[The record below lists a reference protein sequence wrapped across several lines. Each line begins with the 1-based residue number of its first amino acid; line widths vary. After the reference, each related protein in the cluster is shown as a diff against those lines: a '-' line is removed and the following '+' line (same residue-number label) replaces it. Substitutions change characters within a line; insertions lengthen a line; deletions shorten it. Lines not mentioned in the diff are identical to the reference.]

1 MAEIGRSFDILD
13 KKIKQVGADIKAAD
27 GDVRKLDKSLKLNP
41 GNVDT
46 VRQKYNALSSS
57 LQLNTQKLALLKNKQ
72 EILTA
77 EFKTGNVSQKEYE
90 RELVKLQKAITQT
103 EGKVEQLTVAVRRQN
118 AEIRE
123 AKYTNMIN
131 GLEKAENK
139 TKKLSKAT
147 LVLVGA
153 LAAVVTSAV
162 KVGDELD
169 DNAKKYGTTAEALQ
183 IQTNRFA
190 KLTANSETY
199 TAALVKIGSMQS
211 SIAAGR
217 GARYLNYLEQLGIA
231 QDDLAH
237 KTNAEIYDLIYEAL
251 RTVTDETDRAII
263 AQGLLGDEGLNV
275 ATMAG
280 TSAESIAELDA
291 ALIKN
296 GIITSEQAAKAGEA
310 ADMWDSLKYQ
320 YQAASA
326 EVLVALMPALQSLFG
341 FLQTSVIPLLTTV
354 AGWIDSLGAGGQKV
368 LLVLLML
375 LIVMPKITALLKT
388 GITVFK
394 TLRTATMA
402 QTAATTALNSAS
414 APWLGI
420 IMAISV
426 ALMLLISLIRMFTG
440 EAKKATDMSDEL
452 LSSMG
457 ETESKLNSMGYSL
470 DYSAEQTYIGNT
482 KREVDVNVKVEA
494 KGDGTE
500 IDDGNAERIAGYVYD
515 QISIDLINQLLGSGV
530 R

>member
-13 KKIKQVGADIKAAD
+13 KKIKQVGADIRAAD
-27 GDVRKLDKSLKLNP
+27 GEVRKLDKSLKLNP

-57 LQLNTQKLALLKNKQ
+57 LQLNTQKLNLLKQKQ
-72 EILTA
+72 GALTA
-77 EFKTGNVSQKEYE
+77 EFKAGNISQKDYE
-90 RELVKLQKAITQT
+90 RELVKIQKAIAQA
-103 EGKVEQLTVAVRRQN
+103 EGKVNDLTAAMRKQN

-123 AKYTNMIN
+123 AKFNNLIN
-131 GLEKAENK
+131 GLDKAEKA
-139 TKKLSKAT
+139 TGKLSKAS
-147 LVLVGA
+147 LALVGT

-217 GARYLNYLEQLGIA
+217 GARYLSYLEQLGIA
-231 QDDLAH
+231 QEDLEH

-251 RTVTDETDRAII
+251 RNVNDETDRAII

-275 ATMAG
+275 ATVAG
-280 TSAESIAELDA
+280 TSAEAIAELDN
-291 ALIKN
+291 ALIAN
-296 GIITSEQAAKAGEA
+296 GIITSEQAAKAGEV

-320 YQAASA
+320 YQAAA
-326 EVLVALMPALQSLFG
+326 VEVLVALMPAIQALSE
-341 FLQTSVIPLLTTV
+341 FLQNTVIPLITTV
-354 AGWIDSLGAGGQKV
+354 AGWLGNLGSGGQKI
-368 LLVLLML
+368 LLVILML
-375 LIVMPKITALLKT
+375 IIVLPKIIALVKM
-388 GITVFK
+388 GVTVFK
-394 TLRTATMA
+394 TLKAATLA
-402 QTAATTALNSAS
+402 QTAATATLNTVST
-414 APWLGI
+414 PWLGI
-420 IMAISV
+420 IMAISA
-426 ALMLLISLIRMFTG
+426 ALMLLISLIQMFVG
-440 EAKKATDMSDEL
+440 EAKTATDTSNEL
-452 LSSMG
+452 LASMG
-457 ETESKLNSMGYSL
+457 DTESKLNEMGYSL
-470 DYSAEQTYIGNT
+470 DYSAEQTYYGNT
-482 KREVDVNVKVEA
+482 KREVDVNVKVDA
-494 KGDGTE
+494 QGDGTE
-500 IDDGNAERIAGYVYD
+500 INDGNAERIAGYIYD

>member
-1 MAEIGRSFDILD
+1 MADIGRSFDILD
-13 KKIKQVGADIKAAD
+13 NKIKQVSADIKAAD

-46 VRQKYNALSSS
+46 VRQKYNALSLS

-72 EILTA
+72 ETLTA
-77 EFKTGNVSQKEYE
+77 EFKAGNISQKEYE

-103 EGKVEQLTVAVRRQN
+103 ESKVEQLTVAVKRQN

-131 GLEKAENK
+131 GLEKAEDK

-147 LVLVGA
+147 LALVGA

-169 DNAKKYGTTAEALQ
+169 DTAKKYNTTAEALQ
-183 IQTNRFA
+183 IQRNRYA
-190 KLTANSETY
+190 KLTEDSETY
-199 TAALVKIGSMQS
+199 TQALAKIGSMQS
-211 SIAAGR
+211 SIVAGR
-217 GARYLNYLEQLGIA
+217 GARYLEYLRQLGLSSE
-231 QDDLAH
+231 DLEH
-237 KTNAEIYDLIYEAL
+237 KTNAEIYDTIYEAL
-251 RTVTDETDRAII
+251 RNVTDATDRAII
-263 AQGLLGDEGLNV
+263 AQGLFGDAGLNV
-275 ATMAG
+275 ATVAG
-280 TSAESIAELDA
+280 TSAEAIAKLDDV
-291 ALIKN
+291 LIQN
-296 GIITSEQAAKAGEA
+296 GIITTEQAKKAGEA
-310 ADMWDSLKYQ
+310 ADMWDSLKFK

-326 EVLVALMPALQSLFG
+326 EVLVELMPALQSLFN
-341 FLQTSVIPLLTTV
+341 FLQTAVIPLLTTV
-354 AGWIDSLGAGGQKV
+354 AGWVDSLGAGGQKV
-368 LLVLLML
+368 LLAVLML
-375 LIVMPKITALLKT
+375 IIVMPKIIALLKT

-426 ALMLLISLIRMFTG
+426 ALMLLISLIKMFTG
-440 EAKKATDMSDEL
+440 EAKKATDMSNEL

-457 ETESKLNSMGYSL
+457 DTESKLNSMGYSL
-470 DYSAEQTYIGNT
+470 DYSAEQTYIGST